1 MGKSDTSNKVFPV
14 SHRHTGPLTEDQ
26 RRRIYEMLI
35 SGEFPIDATIARE
48 VNVPTHIVTEILE
61 KDPELAVIR
70 KSSQREIAQRIE
82 RSAIDLCTSSKNDMA
97 RAKLIPEML
106 KHLMPERYGDN
117 AEQTNSPK
125 GSKKIVLN
133 LTMNEIKVDGDG
145 IPIANSESPL
155 DA

>member
-1 MGKSDTSNKVFPV
+1 MAKGSFNVVPRQS
-14 SHRHTGPLTEDQ
+14 GPITDDQ

-35 SGEFPIDATIARE
+35 SGEFPIDAAIARE
-48 VNVPTHIVTEILE
+48 VNVPTHVVTEILE
-61 KDPELAVIR
+61 KDPELSAIR
-70 KSSQREIAQRIE
+70 KSSQREIAQLIE
-82 RSAIDLCTSSKNDMA
+82 KSAIDLCTSSRNDMA

-117 AEQTNSPK
+117 AEQNNSPK

-133 LTMNEIKVDGDG
+133 LSMKELKVDADG
-145 IPIANSESPL
+145 IPIPVANSQSPL